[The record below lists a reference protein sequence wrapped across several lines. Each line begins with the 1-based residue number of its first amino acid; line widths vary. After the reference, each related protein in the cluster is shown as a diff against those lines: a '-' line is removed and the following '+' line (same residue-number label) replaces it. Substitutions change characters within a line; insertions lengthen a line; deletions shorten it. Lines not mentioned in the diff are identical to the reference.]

1 MWVICQSS
9 HNYKI
14 NSVIIKRV
22 KCQSSHIYKINSVIS
37 KRVKCQSSHI
47 YKINSVISKRVK
59 CQSSHIYKI
68 NSVIIKNAI
77 ILNIIHDISNLWDTY
92 TYEYY
97 HLKDI
102 NDNTPYFKA
111 SIYNASIL
119 ENATSG
125 KIINIMIVIY
135 PFFFWSLCCLSF
147 NDSRLL
153 VIPLVSSHFS

>member
-1 MWVICQSS
+1 MRSRKCFHMW
-9 HNYKI
+9 
-14 NSVIIKRV
+14 V
-22 KCQSSHIYKINSVIS
+22 KCQSSHIYKINSVI
-37 KRVKCQSSHI
+37 I
-47 YKINSVISKRVK
+47 KRVK

-135 PFFFWSLCCLSF
+135 PFFF
-147 NDSRLL
+147 L
-153 VIPLVSSHFS
+153 VIVLFIIQRFTASGYPFGIFTLFLKTMQD